1 MLYGGLFAL
10 LADARGAAG
19 PPRTRAAVGFS
30 V

>member
-10 LADARGAAG
+10 LADGAGPPG
-19 PPRTRAAVGFS
+19 PPRTRAGVGFS